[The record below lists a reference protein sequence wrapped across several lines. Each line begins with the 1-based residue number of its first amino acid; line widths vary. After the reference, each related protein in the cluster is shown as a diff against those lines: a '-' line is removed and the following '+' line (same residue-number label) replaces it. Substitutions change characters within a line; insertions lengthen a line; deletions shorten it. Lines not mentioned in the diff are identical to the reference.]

1 MKENQKLHFGK
12 QELLDDNATLADL
25 NILPGAQLWVMDTGQ
40 HENRDIAGMAN
51 SSCQIMENY
60 VYHQQ
65 ELICEP

>member
-51 SSCQIMENY
+51 SLCQKWENCG
-60 VYHQQ
+60 YHQQ

>member
-40 HENRDIAGMAN
+40 HENRDIAGMAK
-51 SSCQIMENY
+51 CHIIENHDT
-60 VYHQQ
+60 VKRN
-65 ELICEP
+65 